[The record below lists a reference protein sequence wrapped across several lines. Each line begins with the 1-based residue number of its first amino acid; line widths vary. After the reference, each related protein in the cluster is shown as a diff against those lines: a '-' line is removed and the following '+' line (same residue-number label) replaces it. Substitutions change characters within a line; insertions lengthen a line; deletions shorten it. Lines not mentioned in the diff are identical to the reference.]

1 MKQTL
6 EDYGLKF
13 DHIPIKYDNTSAISL
28 SKNPIQHSR
37 TKHIELR
44 HHFLKD
50 HIVKRDIVLEFIGIE
65 HQLEEIFA
73 LFTLKIF
80 EVLILCIH

>member
-50 HIVKRDIVLEFIGIE
+50 HIK
-65 HQLEEIFA
+65 HQLEEILA
-73 LFTLKIF
+73 LFMLKIF